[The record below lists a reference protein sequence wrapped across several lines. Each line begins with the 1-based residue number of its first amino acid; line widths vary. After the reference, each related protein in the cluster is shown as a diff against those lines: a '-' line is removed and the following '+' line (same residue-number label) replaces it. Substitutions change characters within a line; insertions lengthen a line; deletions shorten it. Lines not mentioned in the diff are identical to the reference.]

1 MTERDGYWGAK
12 IVASFSD
19 AQVRAAVEAAGYEDP
34 AASDHLFTTL
44 VDRRNKVV
52 SHWFNKVAP
61 LDFFHIEGDSLL
73 FHDLAVDL
81 RMEEPREYDVQ
92 IEAEAKGVKSKDQ
105 LRLSGTK
112 LALSQ
117 FDPEISTLAL
127 EIAIAAND
135 AKPTRIE
142 LRKDGPQWVV
152 TRVRHG

>member
-1 MTERDGYWGAK
+1 
-12 IVASFSD
+12 
-19 AQVRAAVEAAGYEDP
+19 
-34 AASDHLFTTL
+34 
-44 VDRRNKVV
+44 V
-52 SHWFNKVAP
+52 SYWFNKVAP
-61 LDFFHIEGDSLL
+61 LDFFHIKKDSLV

-92 IEAEAKGVKSKDQ
+92 IETEARGVKSKDQ

-135 AKPTRIE
+135 AKPTRIQ
-142 LRKDGPQWVV
+142 LRRDGPQWVV